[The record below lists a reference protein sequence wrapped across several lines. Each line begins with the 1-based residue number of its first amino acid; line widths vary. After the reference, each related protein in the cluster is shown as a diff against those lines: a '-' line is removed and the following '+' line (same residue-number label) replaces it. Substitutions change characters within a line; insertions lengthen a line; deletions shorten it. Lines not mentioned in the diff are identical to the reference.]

1 MEKNSDNKIKND
13 KKQNSNALEYHN
25 NNIIK
30 ESDIKKDYDRVSNE
44 NITGTPYDD
53 VFRTMLND
61 CSRFILPLLNEVF
74 GENYDGTETIVFA
87 NDYHFQNKQDGAED
101 KIITDASFKVI
112 KGETEKKYHLE
123 CQSTIDNSMVLR
135 FFEYDSQIALDDA
148 TIEKIVGDDGGK
160 KSDGLLTVTFP
171 HSAVLYLRS
180 NKNTGD
186 VMTIRFVT
194 PGGEVKYDIP
204 IIRMQSYSL
213 EDIWE
218 KEIYLL
224 IPFYIFTHES
234 NFPKYNEDEAL
245 LQGLVN
251 EFKEICVKMEELT
264 QQGKMTELENR
275 IIVEL
280 SKKVVD
286 NIARK
291 YERIKKGVDGIM
303 GGKVIETEAKKM
315 YNRGISEGILLGEE
329 NGRSEGRNEGEQK
342 KLKDQIKKKL
352 AKGKA
357 IAQIADEIEETEE
370 KVLELIEQIK
380 AE

>member
-1 MEKNSDNKIKND
+1 MEKKSENKIKND
-13 KKQNSNALEYHN
+13 NKQSNNALEHHN
-25 NNIIK
+25 NIIIK
-30 ESDIKKDYDRVSNE
+30 ESDIKNDYDGVNSE
-44 NITGTPYDD
+44 NITSTPYDD

-112 KGETEKKYHLE
+112 KGDIEKKYHLE

-160 KSDGLLTVTFP
+160 KSDGVLTVTFP

-194 PGGEVKYDIP
+194 PGGELKYDIP

-224 IPFYIFTHES
+224 IPFYIFTHEA
-234 NFPKYNEDEAL
+234 NFPKYNEDENL

-251 EFKEICVKMEELT
+251 EFKEICIKMEELT
-264 QQGKMTELENR
+264 QQGKMSELERR
-275 IIVEL
+275 IIIEL
-280 SKKVVD
+280 SKKVID

-291 YERIKKGVDGIM
+291 YEKIRKGVDGIM

-315 YNRGISEGILLGEE
+315 YNRGISEGRNEGILIGEE
-329 NGRSEGRNEGEQK
+329 NGRSES
-342 KLKDQIKKKL
+342 LKDLIKKKL
-352 AKGKA
+352 AKGKS
-357 IAQIADEIEETEE
+357 IAQIADEIDETED

>member
-1 MEKNSDNKIKND
+1 MEKKSENKIKND
-13 KKQNSNALEYHN
+13 NKQSNNALEHHN
-25 NNIIK
+25 NIIIK
-30 ESDIKKDYDRVSNE
+30 ESDIKNDYDGVNSE
-44 NITGTPYDD
+44 NITSTPYDD

-112 KGETEKKYHLE
+112 KGDIEKKYHLE

-160 KSDGLLTVTFP
+160 KSDGVLTVTFP

-194 PGGEVKYDIP
+194 PGGELKYDIP

-224 IPFYIFTHES
+224 IPFYIFTHEA
-234 NFPKYNEDEAL
+234 NFPKYNEDENL

-251 EFKEICVKMEELT
+251 EFKEICIKMEELT
-264 QQGKMTELENR
+264 QQGKMSELERR
-275 IIVEL
+275 IIIEL
-280 SKKVVD
+280 SKKVID

-291 YERIKKGVDGIM
+291 YEKIRKGVDGIM

-315 YNRGISEGILLGEE
+315 YNRGISEGRNEGILIGEE
-329 NGRSEGRNEGEQK
+329 NGRSEGIIGAIGI
-342 KLKDQIKKKL
+342 LKDLNMSESEIKKQIIKKFSL
-352 AKGKA
+352 SEEAAAKYLMECSK
-357 IAQIADEIEETEE
+357 
-370 KVLELIEQIK
+370 
-380 AE
+380 

>member
-1 MEKNSDNKIKND
+1 MEKKSENKIKND
-13 KKQNSNALEYHN
+13 NKQSYNALEHHN
-25 NNIIK
+25 NIIIK
-30 ESDIKKDYDRVSNE
+30 ESDIKNDYDGVNSE
-44 NITGTPYDD
+44 NITSTPYDD

-87 NDYHFQNKQDGAED
+87 NDYHYQNKQKGAED

-112 KGETEKKYHLE
+112 KGDIEKKYHLE

-160 KSDGLLTVTFP
+160 KSDGVLTVTFP

-194 PGGEVKYDIP
+194 PGGELKYDIP

-224 IPFYIFTHES
+224 IPFYIFTHEA
-234 NFPKYNEDEAL
+234 NFPKYNEDENL

-251 EFKEICVKMEELT
+251 EFKEICIKMEELT
-264 QQGKMTELENR
+264 QQGKMSELERR
-275 IIVEL
+275 IIIEL
-280 SKKVVD
+280 SKKVID

-291 YERIKKGVDGIM
+291 YEKIRKGVDGIM

-315 YNRGISEGILLGEE
+315 YNKGILIGEE
-329 NGRSEGRNEGEQK
+329 NGRNES
-342 KLKDQIKKKL
+342 LKEQIKKKL

-357 IAQIADEIEETEE
+357 IAQIADEIEETED
-370 KVLELIEQIK
+370 KVLELIGQIK
-380 AE
+380 SE

>member
-1 MEKNSDNKIKND
+1 MEKNGENKIKKD
-13 KKQNSNALEYHN
+13 KKQNSNVMEYHN
-25 NNIIK
+25 DNSIK
-30 ESDIKKDYDRVSNE
+30 ASDIISNDDRVNGK
-44 NITGTPYDD
+44 NITSTPYDD

-112 KGETEKKYHLE
+112 KGDTEKKYHFE

-160 KSDGLLTVTFP
+160 KSDGVLTVTFP

-204 IIRMQSYSL
+204 IIKMQTYTL

-224 IPFYIFTHES
+224 IPFYIFTHEA
-234 NFPKYNEDEAL
+234 NFPKYNEDEKL
-245 LQGLVN
+245 LQGLVD

-264 QQGKMTELENR
+264 HQGKMTELENR

-291 YERIKKGVDGIM
+291 YERIRKGVEGIM

-329 NGRSEGRNEGEQK
+329 NGRSEGIIGAIGI
-342 KLKDQIKKKL
+342 LKDLNMSESEIKKQIIKKFSL
-352 AKGKA
+352 SEDAAAKYLK
-357 IAQIADEIEETEE
+357 ECS
-370 KVLELIEQIK
+370 K
-380 AE
+380 

>member
-1 MEKNSDNKIKND
+1 MEKKSENKIKND
-13 KKQNSNALEYHN
+13 NKQSNNALEHHN
-25 NNIIK
+25 NIIIK
-30 ESDIKKDYDRVSNE
+30 ESDIKNDYDGVNSE
-44 NITGTPYDD
+44 NITSTPYDD

-87 NDYHFQNKQDGAED
+87 NDYHYQNKQNGAED

-112 KGETEKKYHLE
+112 KGDIEKKYHLE

-160 KSDGLLTVTFP
+160 KSDGVLTVTFP

-194 PGGEVKYDIP
+194 LGGELKYDIP

-224 IPFYIFTHES
+224 IPFYIFTHEA
-234 NFPKYNEDEAL
+234 NFPKYNEDENL

-251 EFKEICVKMEELT
+251 EFKEICIKMEELT
-264 QQGKMTELENR
+264 QQGKMSELERR
-275 IIVEL
+275 IIIEL
-280 SKKVVD
+280 SKKVID

-291 YERIKKGVDGIM
+291 YEKIRKGVDGIM

-315 YNRGISEGILLGEE
+315 YNRGISEGRNEGILIGEE
-329 NGRSEGRNEGEQK
+329 NGRSEGIIGAIGI
-342 KLKDQIKKKL
+342 LKDLNMSESEIKKQIIKKFSL
-352 AKGKA
+352 SEEAAAKYLMECSK
-357 IAQIADEIEETEE
+357 
-370 KVLELIEQIK
+370 
-380 AE
+380 

>member
-1 MEKNSDNKIKND
+1 MEKKSENKIKND
-13 KKQNSNALEYHN
+13 NKQSNNALEHHN
-25 NNIIK
+25 NIIIK
-30 ESDIKKDYDRVSNE
+30 ESDIKNDYDGVNSE
-44 NITGTPYDD
+44 NITSTPYDD

-112 KGETEKKYHLE
+112 KGDIEKKYHLE

-160 KSDGLLTVTFP
+160 KSDGVLTVTFP

-194 PGGEVKYDIP
+194 PGGELKYDIP

-224 IPFYIFTHES
+224 IPFYIFTHEA
-234 NFPKYNEDEAL
+234 NFPKYNEDENL

-251 EFKEICVKMEELT
+251 EFKEICIKMEELT
-264 QQGKMTELENR
+264 QQGKMSELERR
-275 IIVEL
+275 IIIEL
-280 SKKVVD
+280 SKKVID

-291 YERIKKGVDGIM
+291 YEKIRKGVDGIM

-315 YNRGISEGILLGEE
+315 YNRGISEGRNEGILIGEE
-329 NGRSEGRNEGEQK
+329 NGRSES
-342 KLKDQIKKKL
+342 LKDLIKKKL
-352 AKGKA
+352 AKGKS
-357 IAQIADEIEETEE
+357 IAQIADEIEETED

>member
-1 MEKNSDNKIKND
+1 MEKNGENKIKKD
-13 KKQNSNALEYHN
+13 KKQNSNAMEYHN
-25 NNIIK
+25 DNSIK
-30 ESDIKKDYDRVSNE
+30 ASDIISNDDRVNGK
-44 NITGTPYDD
+44 NITSTPYDD

-112 KGETEKKYHLE
+112 KGDTEKKYHFE

-135 FFEYDSQIALDDA
+135 FFQYDSQIALDDA

-160 KSDGLLTVTFP
+160 KSDGVLTVTFP

-204 IIRMQSYSL
+204 IIKMQTYTL

-224 IPFYIFTHES
+224 IPFYIFTHEA
-234 NFPKYNEDEAL
+234 NFPKYNEDEKL
-245 LQGLVN
+245 LQGLVD

-264 QQGKMTELENR
+264 HQGKMTELENR

-291 YERIKKGVDGIM
+291 YERIRKGVEGIM

-329 NGRSEGRNEGEQK
+329 NGRSEGIIGAIGI
-342 KLKDQIKKKL
+342 LKDLNMSESEIKKQIIKKFSL
-352 AKGKA
+352 SEDAAAKYLK
-357 IAQIADEIEETEE
+357 ECS
-370 KVLELIEQIK
+370 K
-380 AE
+380 

>member
-1 MEKNSDNKIKND
+1 MEKKSENKIKND
-13 KKQNSNALEYHN
+13 NKQSNNALEHHN
-25 NNIIK
+25 NIIIK
-30 ESDIKKDYDRVSNE
+30 ESDIKNDYDGVNSE
-44 NITGTPYDD
+44 NITSTPYDD

-87 NDYHFQNKQDGAED
+87 NDYHYQNKQKGAED

-112 KGETEKKYHLE
+112 KGDIEKKYHLE

-160 KSDGLLTVTFP
+160 KSDGVLTVTFP

-186 VMTIRFVT
+186 VMTMRFVT

-204 IIRMQSYSL
+204 IIKMQTYTL

-224 IPFYIFTHES
+224 IPFYIFTHEA
-234 NFPKYNEDEAL
+234 NFPKYNEDENL
-245 LQGLVN
+245 LQELVN
-251 EFKEICVKMEELT
+251 EFKEICIKMEELT
-264 QQGKMTELENR
+264 QQGKMTELERR
-275 IIVEL
+275 IIIEL
-280 SKKVVD
+280 SKKVID

-291 YERIKKGVDGIM
+291 YERIRKGVDGIM

-315 YNRGISEGILLGEE
+315 YNKGILIGEE
-329 NGRSEGRNEGEQK
+329 NGRNES
-342 KLKDQIKKKL
+342 LKEQIKKKL

-357 IAQIADEIEETEE
+357 IAQIADEIEETED
-370 KVLELIEQIK
+370 KVLELIGQIK
-380 AE
+380 SE

>member
-1 MEKNSDNKIKND
+1 MEKNGENKIKKD
-13 KKQNSNALEYHN
+13 KKQNSNAMEYHN
-25 NNIIK
+25 DNSIK
-30 ESDIKKDYDRVSNE
+30 ASDIISNDDRVNGK
-44 NITGTPYDD
+44 NITSTPYDD

-87 NDYHFQNKQDGAED
+87 HDYHFQNKQDGAED

-112 KGETEKKYHLE
+112 KGDTEKKYHFE

-160 KSDGLLTVTFP
+160 KSDGVLTVTFP

-204 IIRMQSYSL
+204 IIKMQTYTL

-224 IPFYIFTHES
+224 IPFYIFTHEA
-234 NFPKYNEDEAL
+234 NFPKYNEDEKL
-245 LQGLVN
+245 LQGLVD

-264 QQGKMTELENR
+264 HQGKMTELENR

-291 YERIKKGVDGIM
+291 YERIRKGVEGIM

-329 NGRSEGRNEGEQK
+329 NGRSEGIIGAIGI
-342 KLKDQIKKKL
+342 LKDLNMSESEIKKQIIKKFSL
-352 AKGKA
+352 SEDAAAKYLK
-357 IAQIADEIEETEE
+357 ECS
-370 KVLELIEQIK
+370 K
-380 AE
+380 

>member
-1 MEKNSDNKIKND
+1 MEKNSENKIKND
-13 KKQNSNALEYHN
+13 NKQSNNALEHHN
-25 NNIIK
+25 NIIIK
-30 ESDIKKDYDRVSNE
+30 ESDIKNDYDGVNSE
-44 NITGTPYDD
+44 NITSTPYDD

-87 NDYHFQNKQDGAED
+87 NDYHYQNKQNGAED

-112 KGETEKKYHLE
+112 KGDIEKKYHLE

-160 KSDGLLTVTFP
+160 KSDGVLTVTFP

-194 PGGEVKYDIP
+194 PGGEVEYDIP

-224 IPFYIFTHES
+224 IPFYIFTHEA
-234 NFPKYNEDEAL
+234 NFPKYNEDENL
-245 LQGLVN
+245 LQELVN
-251 EFKEICVKMEELT
+251 EFKEICIKMEELT
-264 QQGKMTELENR
+264 QQGKMTELERR
-275 IIVEL
+275 IIIEL
-280 SKKVVD
+280 SKKVID

-291 YERIKKGVDGIM
+291 YERIRKGVDGIM

-315 YNRGISEGILLGEE
+315 YNKGILIGEE
-329 NGRSEGRNEGEQK
+329 NGRNES
-342 KLKDQIKKKL
+342 LKEQIKKKL
-352 AKGKA
+352 AKGKS
-357 IAQIADEIEETEE
+357 ISQIADEIEETED
-370 KVLELIEQIK
+370 KVLELIGQIK
-380 AE
+380 SE